1 MPREI
6 VFLSEELQPLRF
18 KARARR
24 CRVVRP
30 LKGRG
35 VRRGSAP
42 ELVRRFNQAMSQRRF
57 RVGNA

>member
-24 CRVVRP
+24 CCVVLP

-35 VRRGSAP
+35 VRRGSAA
-42 ELVRRFNQAMSQRRF
+42 EVVRRFNQAMSRKRF
-57 RVGNA
+57 RIADA